1 LRARKTAG
9 ELRFLREASERVVAS
24 ILAVFASCAPG
35 MTKTE
40 VVERLRR
47 EEVGRGLTFEYCL
60 ITAGTNL
67 NRAPSEQRL
76 ATGDIVSLDSGG
88 DYRGYIRDLFRRG
101 ILDHHESVL
110 QDQLPA
116 V

>member
-76 ATGDIVSLDSGG
+76 PPGGIVSLDSGG
-88 DYRGYIRDLFRRG
+88 HYPRHIGALFRLG
-101 ILDHHESVL
+101 LL
-110 QDQLPA
+110 GGAPA
-116 V
+116 